1 MPSLEAM
8 AGVLLASGMSRRFG
22 GSKLMAELGGRP
34 LASWAID
41 CLAAVPLAKRI
52 MVHGSHS
59 DAGLLDYAR
68 DKGLT
73 LVENPDA
80 ALGMGGSIAAGFAAV
95 NGVSHAFLA
104 LADMPFVRPDDYRA
118 LASAL
123 NQAPDK
129 SIAAPLFEGRR
140 GHPVLFGRS
149 HFPAL
154 RQLQG
159 DKGGGAIIKA
169 NAEALAQVR
178 SRNRGVLIDID
189 TPDALAEAE
198 VHALALSE

>member
-8 AGVLLASGMSRRFG
+8 AGVLLASGLSRRFG
-22 GSKLMAELGGRP
+22 ASKLVAELGGRP
-34 LASWAID
+34 LAFWAID
-41 CLAAVPLAKRI
+41 CLASVPLAERS
-52 MVHGSHS
+52 MVHGPHT
-59 DAGLLDYAR
+59 DTELLDYAR
-68 DKGLT
+68 HTGLA
-73 LVENPDA
+73 LVENADA
-80 ALGMGGSIAAGFAAV
+80 ALGMGGSIAAGFGAV

-123 NQAPDK
+123 EQAPEK

-140 GHPVLFGRS
+140 GHPVLFARQ

-154 RQLQG
+154 RLLQG
-159 DKGGGAIIKA
+159 DKGGGAIIRA
-169 NAEALAQVR
+169 NGPALAQVR

-189 TPDALAEAE
+189 TPAALAEAE
-198 VHALALSE
+198 DYALALSE